1 MIQDAWVQLLS
12 LLPALREPL
21 GKSFDLPLTQNLRL
35 LHLCS
40 GAERLLS
47 SAAQLCAFPTT
58 ATRWASCPL
67 TWGLRCKS
75 SGVCLWNREGDLT
88 PPLLLA
94 VPLLLQCS
102 PSQHFLF
109 SPIPPEPP
117 RDREEEKGKLS
128 PLPTVKSKHVVASL
142 LLTRCGIKI
151 TQSDVS

>member
-1 MIQDAWVQLLS
+1 MRGFSSCPCCLLS
-12 LLPALREPL
+12 GSPWGSHLIFLLRKISDSFIFALEQRGSCRQLHSCVPSPPLLPAGHP
-21 GKSFDLPLTQNLRL
+21 
-35 LHLCS
+35 
-40 GAERLLS
+40 AS
-47 SAAQLCAFPTT
+47 SH
-58 ATRWASCPL
+58 
-67 TWGLRCKS
+67 GG
-75 SGVCLWNREGDLT
+75 SGVRVLDSAYGTEKVISHHHSYS
-88 PPLLLA
+88 A